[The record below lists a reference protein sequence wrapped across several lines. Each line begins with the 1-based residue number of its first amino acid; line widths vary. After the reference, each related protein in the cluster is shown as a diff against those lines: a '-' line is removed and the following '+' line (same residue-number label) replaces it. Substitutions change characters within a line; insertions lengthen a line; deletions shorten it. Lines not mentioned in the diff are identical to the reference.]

1 MPKKDTQVIDE
12 TIDISNDDEYLKDD
26 KLETLIEKK
35 ALTEKDMTIIS
46 KLIYSKRI
54 WIFRQRSLR
63 VIAKRVQKEMPDKFT
78 KKELNEISHVYE
90 TRSKDKTQEK
100 VDLVRHKE
108 AVIKSTPIES
118 RRTRTKTKRNE
129 LEGYD
134 ILY

>member
-12 TIDISNDDEYLKDD
+12 TIDVSNDDEYLKDE

-78 KKELNEISHVYE
+78 KQELNEISHVYE

>member
-12 TIDISNDDEYLKDD
+12 TIDISNDDEYLKDE

-78 KKELNEISHVYE
+78 KQELNEISHVYE

>member
-12 TIDISNDDEYLKDD
+12 TIDLSNDDEYLKDD

-63 VIAKRVQKEMPDKFT
+63 VIAKRVKKEMPDKFT

>member
-12 TIDISNDDEYLKDD
+12 TIDLSNDDEYLKDE

-78 KKELNEISHVYE
+78 KQELNEISHVYE

>member
-12 TIDISNDDEYLKDD
+12 TIDLSNDDKYLKDE

-78 KKELNEISHVYE
+78 KQELNEISHVYE

-118 RRTRTKTKRNE
+118 RRTKTKKTK
-129 LEGYD
+129 
-134 ILY
+134 

>member
-1 MPKKDTQVIDE
+1 MPKKDMQVIDE

>member
-12 TIDISNDDEYLKDD
+12 TIDVSNDDEYLKDE

-78 KKELNEISHVYE
+78 KQELNEISHVYE

-118 RRTRTKTKRNE
+118 RRTRTKTKRNK